1 MKTIKYF
8 AHCSTLDELKAEY
21 KRLAKIHH
29 PDAGG
34 DDATMAEIN
43 AEFDEMHKRLSSGA
57 STASSASSKRSSSTI
72 DVDAAAAAQAEA
84 AAFRAAVM
92 AVINLPGL
100 VIELCGSWI
109 WISGD
114 TYQHRQPLK
123 SAGYRWSKNKARWY
137 WRSEESASY
146 HRGKSQTMEY
156 IRDKYGSAIL
166 AENGRDPKRRPYAI
180 AD

>member
-8 AHCSTLDELKAEY
+8 AHCETLESLKAEY

-34 DDATMAEIN
+34 DDVTMAEIN
-43 AEFDEMHKRLSSGA
+43 AEFDEMHNRLSSGA
-57 STASSASSKRSSSTI
+57 RTASSASSKRSSSTI
-72 DVDAAAAAQAEA
+72 DVDAAAASQAEA
-84 AAFRAAVM
+84 AAFRDAVM

-100 VIELCGSWI
+100 FVELCGSWI
-109 WISGD
+109 WVSGD
-114 TYQHRQPLK
+114 TYQHRQALK

-137 WRSEESASY
+137 WRSEDAASY

-156 IRDKYGSAIL
+156 IRDKYGNAIL

>member
-1 MKTIKYF
+1 MKIIKYF
-8 AHCSTLDELKAEY
+8 AHCSTLDELKSEY

-34 DDATMAEIN
+34 DDATMAAIN

-57 STASSASSKRSSSTI
+57 RSASRAYGSRQSCTV

-100 VIELCGSWI
+100 VVDLCGSWI
-109 WISGD
+109 WVSGD
-114 TYQHRQPLK
+114 TYQHRQTIK

-166 AENGRDPKRRPYAI
+166 AENGRDRKRRPYAI